1 MPRGFVIFVLPS
13 TKRES
18 KKANGG
24 EIPLLAREKQRE
36 PEKREKNEGKPVKR
50 EGEREGERK
59 EDGTGQRVREKRVVQ
74 RGPGATN
81 GIVERRLEREKIARW
96 KK

>member
-24 EIPLLAREKQRE
+24 EILREKQRE
-36 PEKREKNEGKPVKR
+36 PGNREKKEGKPVK
-50 EGEREGERK
+50 ERERERE
-59 EDGTGQRVREKRVVQ
+59 EDGTGQRERVKRVVQ
-74 RGPGATN
+74 RGLGATN
-81 GIVERRLEREKIARW
+81 GIVERRLDREEIARW